1 MEYPPPGGQ
10 AAMISDME
18 SVCVCV
24 CVFIPAGESDFE
36 NESMAEAHFFLLSI
50 QTSWPR
56 FKTLGK

>member
-1 MEYPPPGGQ
+1 
-10 AAMISDME
+10 MISDME
-18 SVCVCV
+18 SVCVCVCV